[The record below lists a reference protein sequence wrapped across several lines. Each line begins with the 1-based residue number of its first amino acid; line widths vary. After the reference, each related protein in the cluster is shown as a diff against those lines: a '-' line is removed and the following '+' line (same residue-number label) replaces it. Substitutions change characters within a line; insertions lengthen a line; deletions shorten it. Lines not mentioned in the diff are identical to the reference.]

1 MIEITEARHS
11 FICQNCFGREDV
23 KEINIHVNE
32 TGTIIR
38 LCVNCR
44 KELAEKL
51 KEGDV
56 DG

>member
-1 MIEITEARHS
+1 MIEITEAMHG
-11 FICQNCFGREDV
+11 FLCQNCFGREDV
-23 KEINIHVNE
+23 KEINIHVNG
-32 TGTIIR
+32 TGAIIR

>member
-1 MIEITEARHS
+1 MIEITEARHG
-11 FICQNCFGREDV
+11 FLCQNCFGREDV
-23 KEINIHVNE
+23 KEINIH
-32 TGTIIR
+32 TDGRGTIIR

-51 KEGDV
+51 KEVDV